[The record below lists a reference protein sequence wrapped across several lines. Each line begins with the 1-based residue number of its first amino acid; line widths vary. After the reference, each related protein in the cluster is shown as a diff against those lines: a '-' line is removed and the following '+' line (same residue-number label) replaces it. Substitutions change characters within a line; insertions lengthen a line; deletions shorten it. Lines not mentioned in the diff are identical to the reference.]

1 MERFLESVADSISQL
16 VLFSVDDTQCDIE
29 GSTIIEGTRI
39 VESSANGM
47 NALGMFKIKNEKIQK
62 IIETISI
69 NFNL

>member
-47 NALGMFKIKNEKIQK
+47 NALGMFKIKNEKFK
-62 IIETISI
+62 KS
-69 NFNL
+69 